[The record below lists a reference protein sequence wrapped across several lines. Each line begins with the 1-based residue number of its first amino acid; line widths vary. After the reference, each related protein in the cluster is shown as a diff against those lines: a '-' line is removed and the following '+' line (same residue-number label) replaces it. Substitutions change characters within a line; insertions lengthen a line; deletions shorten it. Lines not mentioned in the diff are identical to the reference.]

1 MSPRTVPVPVSAAG
15 AFPAR
20 RGAASRRLRLA
31 AVAAALVT
39 AAPLTAGT
47 AAATSPPAAAPSPAP
62 PANPYLAP
70 GGAAAMHGDSA
81 SSDTTPLAGPGT
93 GSLTS
98 RRTALQSAC
107 PTVLAGSDG
116 IPVAVCTGMFDRAPH
131 VHLLDPATG
140 DSVTTLDLE
149 KSSILGGIY
158 SYLDHLDRLV
168 VADGSGDLL
177 RIAHHRGADGRWQ
190 LRIVERTP
198 FGPALAEGD
207 SVVGLAPDLRGRVW
221 FATAL
226 GVVGTVDTATGAV
239 RHRALGEGVANSIS
253 TAPGGTAV
261 ATDRALHLLTAGD
274 DGVPR
279 TEWRRAYDQGP
290 HRKPGRLSRGTGSTP
305 TFFGPRT
312 GAEYL
317 AITDNAAA
325 QEKLI
330 VLAADGGRTVCELPV
345 LAADGSGTENSP
357 VGYGNSVYVADTYGY
372 PYPAVPDGAGDAVPA
387 TAPFRGGVTR
397 VDVDADGEGC
407 AVKWTSA
414 VRSAAVPK
422 LSVADGRLYTVER
435 TGVIDPARTGILDR
449 FDAVSL
455 DSATGRVTGR
465 HHLGTGFLFDTLQM
479 AGNVTAG
486 GVLWQGTVTGI
497 LRIAPRTAP
506 TTAPTPS

>member
-1 MSPRTVPVPVSAAG
+1 MPARSIPARTVSAPGRPADRS
-15 AFPAR
+15 PAR
-20 RGAASRRLRLA
+20 RASGRRTRLA
-31 AVAAALVT
+31 ALAAVLAT

-47 AAATSPPAAAPSPAP
+47 AVATAPAAAAPAP
-62 PANPYLAP
+62 PANPYVAT

-93 GSLTS
+93 GPLTS

-140 DSVTTLDLE
+140 ASVTTLDLE

-177 RIAHHRGADGRWQ
+177 RIAHARDAEGRWQ

-198 FGPALAEGD
+198 FGAALAEGD
-207 SVVGLAPDLRGRVW
+207 SVVGLAPDWQGRVW

-261 ATDRALHLLTAGD
+261 ATDRALYLLTAGA
-274 DGVPR
+274 DGAPR

-290 HRKPGRLSRGTGSTP
+290 SRKPGRLSRGTGATP

-317 AITDNAAA
+317 AITDNAAS

-330 VLAADGGRTVCELPV
+330 VLTADGGRTVCELPV

-357 VGYGNSVYVADTYGY
+357 VGHGNSVYVADTYGY
-372 PYPAVPDGAGDAVPA
+372 PYPAVPEGAGDAVPA

-397 VDVDADGEGC
+397 VDIEPDGEGC
-407 AVKWTSA
+407 AVRWTSA

-435 TGVIDPARTGILDR
+435 TGVIDPTRTGILDR

-479 AGNVTAG
+479 AGNVTAP

-497 LRIAPRTAP
+497 LRIAPKT
-506 TTAPTPS
+506 S